1 MFKNIL
7 TLLKRIRY
15 NFTNLSSP
23 SINMPDKQN
32 KFNYVET
39 DIKNFVN
46 NYFKNDDLSFPV
58 SPTHDNIGIHVF
70 GSEREYFYD
79 YEYFAFDDFN
89 KISFS
94 KKSFKPAFFNKG
106 DVKVSFEKSRLQ
118 HHQKQNKYHPIPKYF
133 KEFGK
138 NFRYPQ
144 IFWNSPMDVAI
155 RNINLI
161 LIYLRNKAMYNS
173 ETFEFYGNPWIE
185 GSENYENY
193 ALDWISYHYEYL
205 LKNLENK
212 GNVVGNH
219 YLVELSSILFT
230 LANFEFEDK
239 MNHFKKFENEL
250 SSQIEKQFYKSGLNF
265 EGSTHYSL
273 FVTEA
278 LIICKLSLST
288 IDKNSYLIQRIDQ
301 IIHANK
307 FFLKQLT
314 IDGELSQIGD
324 NDSGRIFYRFFDEI
338 NPLKIDWFFTLYSY
352 FYKFDAVDLKLE
364 SFKQEINNK
373 NIDFSFTHRVQ
384 HKKITLFTKD
394 YEFYSFKDFG
404 IYIWRNDDEY
414 FSIRCGPVGQNG
426 TGGHSHY
433 DQLSIECFKGNSWIA
448 RDPGTG
454 TYTDDI
460 KKRNNFRSLNYHWGP
475 KPNIEFPKEDEFDC
489 FKLKYISDGEVLQ
502 FDKYNFLG
510 FADFNGK
517 RIYRK
522 ITISDGVV
530 NIEDFSNNV
539 ELEEYTSWG
548 ERNNGIKVKFSN
560 GYKRIS

>member
-1 MFKNIL
+1 MYKNIL
-7 TLLKRIRY
+7 TVLKRLKY
-15 NFTNLSSP
+15 NLSYLFKST
-23 SINMPDKQN
+23 INMPDKQN

-46 NYFKNDDLSFPV
+46 NYFENDDLSFPV
-58 SPTHDNIGIHVF
+58 SPTHDNIGMHVF
-70 GSEREYFYD
+70 GSERENYYD
-79 YEYFAFDDFN
+79 YEYLAFDDFN
-89 KISFS
+89 KVSFS

-118 HHQKQNKYHPIPKYF
+118 YHQKQNKYNPIPKYF

-161 LIYLRNKAMYNS
+161 FIYLRNKAKYNY
-173 ETFEFYGNPWIE
+173 ETFEFLGNPWIE
-185 GSENYENY
+185 GSENYEDY
-193 ALDWISYHYEYL
+193 ALDWIAYHYEYL
-205 LKNLENK
+205 LNNLENK

-239 MNHFKKFENEL
+239 MKHFKKFENEL
-250 SSQIEKQFYKSGLNF
+250 SSQLEKQFYKSGLNF

-273 FVTEA
+273 FVVEA

-288 IDKNSYLIQRIDQ
+288 IDKNSDLVKRIDQ

-307 FFLKQLT
+307 FFLTQLT

-324 NDSGRIFYRFFDEI
+324 NDSGRIFYRFFDEK
-338 NPLKIDWFFTLYSY
+338 NPLKIDWFFKLFNY
-352 FYKFDAVDLKLE
+352 FYYVNDVNPDLE
-364 SFKQEINNK
+364 NFKKEIKNE
-373 NIDFSFTHRVQ
+373 NIDLNLINRVQ
-384 HKKITLFTKD
+384 HKKIRLFTKD

-404 IYIWRNDDEY
+404 IYVWRNDNEY
-414 FSIRCGPVGQNG
+414 FSIRCGPIGQNG
-426 TGGHSHY
+426 IGGHSHY
-433 DQLSIECFKGNSWIA
+433 DQLSIEAYTNNSWIA
-448 RDPGTG
+448 RDSGTG

-460 KKRNNFRSLNYHWGP
+460 ETRNKFRSLEYHWGP
-475 KPNIEFPKEDEFDC
+475 KAKIQFPKEDEFDC
-489 FKLKYISDGEVLQ
+489 FKLNYMGDGEVLQ
-502 FDKYNFLG
+502 FEKYNFLG

-522 ITISDGVV
+522 IAFNDGEVR
-530 NIEDFSNNV
+530 IEDFSNDV
-539 ELEEYTSWG
+539 ELEEYNSWG
-548 ERNNGIKVKFSN
+548 EEKNGVKVKFSN